1 MKNKTHYISSVI
13 QQKMEK
19 VGIHNYRQ
27 LSKKAKVNEL
37 QLYRLQ
43 NGLISSIS
51 FGILV
56 KIAEALNISVVELID
71 ELTNGSDEKT
81 STISNSD
88 DRDPDDLSGEQ
99 QEAIFILESLILQ
112 LPTIVNAVENNP
124 ELPAKKLLPLLKPLE
139 QLLQHWGIT
148 VIGKVGEIIPFNPQE
163 HELIDTMENDDQDSF
178 SVKVRYVGYRYQ
190 EKLLYRAKV
199 CSILD

>member
-1 MKNKTHYISSVI
+1 
-13 QQKMEK
+13 MEK
-19 VGIHNYRQ
+19 VGINNYRQ

-51 FGILV
+51 FGVLV

-71 ELTNGSDEKT
+71 ELTNGSEDKKSAIT
-81 STISNSD
+81 SSD
-88 DRDPDDLSGEQ
+88 DRNQDDLSGEQ

-124 ELPAKKLLPLLKPLE
+124 ELPAKKLLPLLKPLD

-163 HELIDTMENDDQDSF
+163 HELIDTMENKNQDSL